1 MKRKIKVDESKRP
14 RGKQPQRLGGEAH
27 ESAMDD
33 GQGL

>member
-1 MKRKIKVDESKRP
+1 MKRKNKSGRKQRP
-14 RGKQPQRLGGEAH
+14 QGKQPQRLGGEDH